1 MADKGTTWLNGS
13 GVVTHTRPDSAS
25 TLPSSRADLVR
36 TLLIAGAITACSTIY
51 LHVVPE
57 EWMWE
62 SLRIMVVGLV
72 LLGSYYLPLGNP
84 KPAFVIWFVLLIG
97 ECIFFREGD
106 VYSNANAYA
115 GQFPTAA
122 YGEAVAWILCFLAAL
137 ICSARVRGFISQLFK
152 GDYKW
157 VTLFA
162 LVCLISCAYAP
173 RLSLGLVWAFKILLV
188 ALLLLACSFR
198 IRDFRDTI
206 SFLCFTTFAYLII
219 VLQPVLIAAMR
230 GEMFDEEGRMSTI
243 VSPNALSP
251 NAAIV
256 LLLTLTLFSNKKGEG
271 LQKSA
276 VFMGL
281 IGLLVMILAG
291 SKTGILACIIAGTI
305 FYIIRGR
312 LGTAFTYIAA
322 TGILVTVLV
331 LATPLADYAH
341 LYQDREGA
349 ESFSG
354 RTILWKAVMPE
365 IAHKPIQG
373 HGYMATEF
381 LAFQINAVGWAAP
394 HLHNGF
400 LEAAYDTGAVG
411 FFLMMMILVVIPRN
425 LYRVLKTVP
434 KDDPVYR
441 VAAGCFALYAFL
453 VINGFFNSSFGGKC
467 TSPFMVLL
475 GLVVVSQKLKETAD
489 SQFRSL
495 GGLTRVDPGAGR
507 V

>member
-1 MADKGTTWLNGS
+1 MADKGSTWLNGS
-13 GVVTHTRPDSAS
+13 AVVTRPDSAAALS
-25 TLPSSRADLVR
+25 SSRGDLIR
-36 TLLIAGAITACSTIY
+36 TLLIAGAITAFSTIF
-51 LHVVPE
+51 LHFVPE

-62 SLRIMVVGLV
+62 SLRIMSVGLV
-72 LLGSYYLPLGNP
+72 LLGAFYLPRGNP
-84 KPAFVIWFVLLIG
+84 KPAFMIWFIMLIG

-106 VYSNANAYA
+106 VNSNANAYA

-122 YGEAVAWILCFLAAL
+122 YGEALAWIMCFLAVL
-137 ICSARVRGFISQLFK
+137 LCSSKVRGFISDLFK

-157 VTLFA
+157 VTFFA
-162 LVCLISCAYAP
+162 LTCLASCAWAP
-173 RLSLGLVWAFKILLV
+173 RISLGLVWAFKLLLV
-188 ALLLLACSFR
+188 TVLLMACSAR
-198 IRDFRDTI
+198 IKDYRDTV
-206 SFLCFTTFAYLII
+206 SFLCFTIWAYLII

-256 LLLTLTLFSNKKGEG
+256 LLLTLTLFSNRRGEG
-271 LQKSA
+271 LKNSA
-276 VFMGL
+276 FFVGL

-291 SKTGILACIIAGTI
+291 SKTGIVACVIAGVI
-305 FYIIRGR
+305 FYILRGR
-312 LGTAFTYIAA
+312 LGTAFTYVAG
-322 TGILVTVLV
+322 TGVLLAILIM
-331 LATPLADYAH
+331 ATPLADYAH
-341 LYQDREGA
+341 LYQEREGA

-365 IAHKPIQG
+365 IVHKPIQG
-373 HGYMATEF
+373 HGYMSTEF

-394 HLHNGF
+394 HVHNGF
-400 LEAAYDTGAVG
+400 LEAAYDTGAIG
-411 FFLMMMILVVIPRN
+411 FFFMMAILFVIPRN
-425 LYRVLKTVP
+425 LYRVLKILS
-434 KDDPVYR
+434 KDDPMYR

-475 GLVVVSQKLKETAD
+475 GLVIVSQKLKGIAE
-489 SQFRSL
+489 SQLRAV
-495 GGLTRVDPGAGR
+495 GGLPRVDAA

>member
-1 MADKGTTWLNGS
+1 MADKGTTWNGT
-13 GVVTHTRPDSAS
+13 GVMTRPGSVSAA
-25 TLPSSRADLVR
+25 PSPRAEVIR
-36 TLLIAGAITACSTIY
+36 TLLIAGAITACSTLF
-51 LHVVPE
+51 LHMVPD

-62 SLRIMVVGLV
+62 CLRIGAVGLV
-72 LLGSYYLPLGNP
+72 VLGSYYLPIGSA
-84 KPAFVIWFVLLIG
+84 KPAFMIWFVMLIA

-106 VYSNANAYA
+106 LNSSAAAYA

-122 YGEAVAWILCFLAAL
+122 YGEAIAWIMCFFAAL
-137 ICSARVRGFISQLFK
+137 VCSARVRGYLKLLFE

-162 LVCLISCAYAP
+162 LMSVLSCAYTP
-173 RLSLGLVWAFKILLV
+173 RISLGVVWGFKLALVT
-188 ALLLLACSFR
+188 LLLLACSFR
-198 IRDFRDTI
+198 IRDFKDTI
-206 SFLCFTTFAYLII
+206 SFLQYTVWAYAII
-219 VLQPVLIAAMR
+219 VLQPVIVAAMR

-256 LLLTLTLFSNKKGEG
+256 LLLTLTLFSNRKGEG
-271 LQKSA
+271 LYKSG
-276 VFMGL
+276 VFLGI

-291 SKTGILACIIAGTI
+291 SKTGILACVVAGAI

-312 LGTAFTYIAA
+312 LGTAFTYIAG
-322 TGILVTVLV
+322 TGVLVTALV
-331 LATPLADYAH
+331 LTTPLGDYFH

-365 IAHKPIQG
+365 IAHRPVVG

-381 LAFQINAVGWAAP
+381 LMFQVNAVGWAAP

-400 LEAAYDTGAVG
+400 LEAAYNAGAIG
-411 FFLMMMILVVIPRN
+411 LFFMLMILFVIPRN
-425 LYRVLKTVP
+425 LFRVLRKVP
-434 KDDPVYR
+434 KDDPLYR
-441 VAAGCFALYAFL
+441 VAAGCVALFTFL

-467 TSPFMVLL
+467 TAPFMVLL
-475 GLVVVSQKLKETAD
+475 GLVVVSQKLIEMAD
-489 SQFRSL
+489 SQSGAN
-495 GGLTRVDPGAGR
+495 GGLARP
-507 V
+507 